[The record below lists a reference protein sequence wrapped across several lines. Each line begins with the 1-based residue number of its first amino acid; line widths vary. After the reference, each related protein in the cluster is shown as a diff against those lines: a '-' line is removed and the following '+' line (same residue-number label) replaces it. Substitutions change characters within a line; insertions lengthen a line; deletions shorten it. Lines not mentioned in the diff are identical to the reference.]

1 MKSLPTI
8 FFLFAPLSTMK
19 FCVGY
24 FIKIA
29 NAKWIN
35 FKNSTKIPTTFSLI
49 GTKAIEIYRYLKSN
63 GLMIDENDI
72 YIAAIAIVN
81 DCTLV
86 TANTRHFERVEGL
99 KFVNWRE

>member
-1 MKSLPTI
+1 MDK
-8 FFLFAPLSTMK
+8 
-19 FCVGY
+19 
-24 FIKIA
+24 
-29 NAKWIN
+29 
-35 FKNSTKIPTTFSLI
+35 FKNFYKNSNHLFFDRENLKVVD
-49 GTKAIEIYRYLKSN
+49 KAAEIYRYLKSN